1 MFQLDPL
8 LAVAVLAGLHI
19 WCGRWRFIRSD
30 RHSNWLSFSGGAA
43 VAYVFMGLLPKLS
56 LWQAEVLARRQA
68 EPAVPRICEA
78 LGIVQW
84 CGGLKNF
91 LIYDIFLSAL
101 AGLVFFYWVDW
112 LVQHKRPP
120 GGPGESQAP
129 YRLFLLHI
137 GIFAAYNVLIG
148 YLIVHHVFPGKLVL
162 MLLVIALGLH
172 FLGINHS
179 LWKIY
184 REKFDVLGRW
194 VFAVALFL
202 GWLLGVLT
210 ELAPAVY
217 IGMYSFVAGGI
228 IMNVFNEEMPHRHEA
243 RFWPFFFGVVGY
255 SLLLIVIYAFK

>member
-120 GGPGESQAP
+120 GGPGESQGRRGGRERARP
-129 YRLFLLHI
+129 PTAFFSYI
-137 GIFAAYNVLIG
+137 SAYLPPTTFSSVTSSYIMC
-148 YLIVHHVFPGKLVL
+148 FPE
-162 MLLVIALGLH
+162 
-172 FLGINHS
+172 NWS
-179 LWKIY
+179 
-184 REKFDVLGRW
+184 
-194 VFAVALFL
+194 
-202 GWLLGVLT
+202 
-210 ELAPAVY
+210 
-217 IGMYSFVAGGI
+217 
-228 IMNVFNEEMPHRHEA
+228 
-243 RFWPFFFGVVGY
+243 
-255 SLLLIVIYAFK
+255 